1 MGSPALTLGTTE
13 VSPVKK
19 ALITSM
25 LAVFS
30 AAVILPA
37 VTSSDALAAGK
48 KKTKSEKPV
57 KKMPGKS

>member
-1 MGSPALTLGTTE
+1 
-13 VSPVKK
+13 VSAVKK
-19 ALITSM
+19 ALIASM